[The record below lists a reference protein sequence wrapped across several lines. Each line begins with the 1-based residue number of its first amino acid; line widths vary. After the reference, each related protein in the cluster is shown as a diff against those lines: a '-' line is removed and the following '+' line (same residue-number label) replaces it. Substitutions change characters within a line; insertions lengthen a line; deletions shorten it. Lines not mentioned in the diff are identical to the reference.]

1 MLMKLSP
8 DEEDGM
14 CELLGLTGQK
24 YQMEF
29 GPKKRKKRKFWKQ
42 SYIKKYSVK

>member
-1 MLMKLSP
+1 MKLSP

-24 YQMEF
+24 FQMEF
-29 GPKKRKKRKFWKQ
+29 GPKKRKEKRKFWKQ

>member
-24 YQMEF
+24 FQMEF
-29 GPKKRKKRKFWKQ
+29 GPKKKKRK
-42 SYIKKYSVK
+42 KKILEAILYKKIFS